1 MWRLWMHPAA
11 SVGISSIS
19 VAWINTKSWQSE
31 ATRWGKHVQ
40 TRTNGDQI
48 DWDESFCILFVHYKH
63 NSTPF
68 NRSFRGWISDIP
80 GSSKKTAMRQPSRQR
95 IFPTPHP
102 PDSMLLHSFAW
113 HSLQKKQPFPFGC
126 RHGPVNNIDCG
137 GAGASRVMWQHIR
150 GWLFFWRTRYVIMAC
165 CRS

>member
-1 MWRLWMHPAA
+1 MQKLFAPACA
-11 SVGISSIS
+11 CTSINPK
-19 VAWINTKSWQSE
+19 IFP
-31 ATRWGKHVQ
+31 G
-40 TRTNGDQI
+40 
-48 DWDESFCILFVHYKH
+48 
-63 NSTPF
+63 
-68 NRSFRGWISDIP
+68 RSP

-150 GWLFFWRTRYVIMAC
+150 GWLFFLKNPVCHHGLLQVIAHQHPTDLRSLHRTNANHRTRG
-165 CRS
+165 RSGCFQCFIDYLIDYIVLFIFIHSGFKMF